1 MDKKNFFSKNL
12 ALARKLKGYH
22 QYEVADRIGV
32 RPNTISNYEK
42 GVSEPNYETLGKLME
57 VFEVTADDLLFAQ
70 PKDFRSVYIKAVSPS
85 SIGKNRKKKK
95 FLKKGVVYHH
105 LPACVLPTKGIFEF
119 MSSYQHPFN
128 TMVEAG
134 SAGQKAN
141 VPQIEAMEV
150 R

>member
-70 PKDFRSVYIKAVSPS
+70 PKDFRSVYIKAMSP
-85 SIGKNRKKKK
+85 
-95 FLKKGVVYHH
+95 
-105 LPACVLPTKGIFEF
+105 
-119 MSSYQHPFN
+119 
-128 TMVEAG
+128 
-134 SAGQKAN
+134 
-141 VPQIEAMEV
+141 
-150 R
+150 